1 MLSLKTLTE
10 NPASLRAPEPAPR
23 PRSTDEKQHSDFHS
37 YLAVAVEQH
46 TPNHVEKTNEQRTET
61 PRKEQSVAETPRA
74 GDTITPQ
81 KAGHDDALTESDGR
95 AQHAEKFGHEA
106 KNTPEEKPK
115 IATIRQGERE
125 LLEALG
131 LIRNKNDGSSTTTGA
146 LRSAANAMAARGIS
160 THAPKLTAVKG
171 ETPTHTLTLLEKSP
185 DLVLMGHDGLK
196 KLGEKLGLS
205 LLSKVSEKLNEK
217 NRAQENTVTANGRT
231 EARSEVMTTMAARAQ
246 KAGERESE
254 SRAEIPA
261 KAMRPM
267 PARTVSRETTTTT
280 QENLLSQ
287 NPARG
292 EQLLGPANPEPAAA
306 RNAAIVSQ
314 GEFRLYDAASSTRPA
329 ENARTA
335 VENPTLRPELVRQ
348 FNEIISR
355 AQVLINDAQN
365 AQFSVRLFP
374 REIGRM
380 EIDLKLIDGE
390 IRGKIV
396 VESEEVKSEMQNFL
410 QNSNDN
416 SGAEKYDLNKID
428 IEVRSGNRNAQN
440 SQQPPDTEELLQN
453 LVTRTASAVY
463 NSVESTTL
471 QGNALYA

>member
-37 YLAVAVEQH
+37 YLAMAVEQH
-46 TPNHVEKTNEQRTET
+46 PSIHVEKNEQRTET
-61 PRKEQSVAETPRA
+61 PRVEQPVAETARA
-74 GDTITPQ
+74 GDKITPQ
-81 KAGHDDALTESDGR
+81 KAGHDEALTESGGH
-95 AQHAEKFGHEA
+95 AQHTEKSGHEA
-106 KNTPEEKPK
+106 KNMPEEKPK
-115 IATIRQGERE
+115 IATIIRQGERE
-125 LLEALG
+125 LLQALG
-131 LIRNKNDGSSTTTGA
+131 LIRSTGESNKTTTGA

-160 THAPKLTAVKG
+160 THAPKRIAVKR

-267 PARTVSRETTTTT
+267 PARTVSRETMTTT
-280 QENLLSQ
+280 QENLLGQ

-292 EQLLGPANPEPAAA
+292 EQLFSPANTEPTTT

-314 GEFRLYDAASSTRPA
+314 GEFRLYDAVSSTRQA

-348 FNEIISR
+348 FNEIITR

-365 AQFSVRLFP
+365 AQFSVKLFP

-416 SGAEKYDLNKID
+416 SGAEKYNLNKID

-463 NSVESTTL
+463 NSVESTAIR
-471 QGNALYA
+471 GNALYA